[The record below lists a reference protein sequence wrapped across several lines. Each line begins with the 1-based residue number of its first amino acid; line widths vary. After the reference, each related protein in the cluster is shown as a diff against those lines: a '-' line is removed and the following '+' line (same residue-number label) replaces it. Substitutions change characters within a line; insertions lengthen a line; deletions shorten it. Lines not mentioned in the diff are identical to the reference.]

1 MKNSI
6 KVLIGALFI
15 AGSTLF
21 IGNTT
26 NASSGYD
33 GICCQ
38 RESGSCNH
46 PNGITFTKSK
56 WISGTTTCTGH
67 EQDDFEVGE

>member
-1 MKNSI
+1 MKNQLKI
-6 KVLIGALFI
+6 LIGALVI

-38 RESGSCNH
+38 RSEGDCEH
-46 PNGITFTKSK
+46 PNGMTFINASWRHHNMYWT
-56 WISGTTTCTGH
+56 
-67 EQDDFEVGE
+67 